1 MFLIPAA
8 LAILITV
15 HLVMIMRQHHSQF
28 PGPGR
33 RERNVVGTPMWPAY
47 ALRSIGL
54 LLAVAGVLF
63 LVGGLVQI
71 NPIWQW
77 GPYHPYLS
85 ENGAQPDWYIGW
97 LIGAL
102 RLMPNLEPAIGSHTI
117 VPNPFWGGALF
128 PLIVFGVMF
137 AWPSLERRITG
148 DVRRHDLL
156 DRPRDRPIRTAI
168 GAAFLSW
175 VVIIFAIG
183 STDRLFFRMGIYY
196 KAQIHFWRIGVWVA
210 PILVF
215 FIVRSVCRSLQRSGA
230 HPLRAWQGAVVRRGP
245 DGSVEIVEAD
255 ADRPTARP
263 SEAPV
268 GTAPGER
275 GGDR

>member
-1 MFLIPAA
+1 
-8 LAILITV
+8 
-15 HLVMIMRQHHSQF
+15 
-28 PGPGR
+28 
-33 RERNVVGTPMWPAY
+33 
-47 ALRSIGL
+47 
-54 LLAVAGVLF
+54 
-63 LVGGLVQI
+63 
-71 NPIWQW
+71 
-77 GPYHPYLS
+77 
-85 ENGAQPDWYIGW
+85 
-97 LIGAL
+97 
-102 RLMPNLEPAIGSHTI
+102 
-117 VPNPFWGGALF
+117 
-128 PLIVFGVMF
+128 MF
-137 AWPSLERRITG
+137 AWPWLERRITG

-183 STDRLFFRMGIYY
+183 STDRLFFRMGIDY
-196 KAQIHFWRIGVWVA
+196 KAQIHFWRIGVWVR
-210 PILVF
+210 
-215 FIVRSVCRSLQRSGA
+215 RSSSSSSSGASAGRLQRSGA